1 MLYTLRS
8 VARFERS
15 HTMSGVYGV
24 RRVAGSTSAGGSG
37 GWRHRCRAPIAD
49 RIWIQVVYSGDF
61 FEILRALTVHSSV
74 TKRCSGRHPARFH
87 VDRCTTAG
95 PHGRVPRHAHAG
107 AYPPLVHRRTLR
119 APGPGSQRS
128 ARAGLAQRNKKI
140 ATCRA
145 QPGFTAR
152 PDALRAAPGG
162 RNQPIGSHTTHMG

>member
-1 MLYTLRS
+1 
-8 VARFERS
+8 
-15 HTMSGVYGV
+15 MSGVYGV

-107 AYPPLVHRRTLR
+107 AYPSLVHTYAVR
-119 APGPGSQRS
+119 ARSQRS
-128 ARAGLAQRNKKI
+128 ARAGRSSH
-140 ATCRA
+140 CRGTRILRPIYCDLSGA
-145 QPGFTAR
+145 ARLHRPARRTAR
-152 PDALRAAPGG
+152 GPRGARSADR
-162 RNQPIGSHTTHMG
+162 ITHDTYGMTDVH

>member
-24 RRVAGSTSAGGSG
+24 RRVEGSTSAGGSG

-95 PHGRVPRHAHAG
+95 PHGRVPRHAHAD
-107 AYPPLVHRRTLR
+107 APARIPRVRTYARSHL
-119 APGPGSQRS
+119 AAVS
-128 ARAGLAQRNKKI
+128 ARAGLA
-140 ATCRA
+140 ACRGTRILLPVGRSPA
-145 QPGFTAR
+145 SPPGLTRCAR
-152 PDALRAAPGG
+152 PPGG
-162 RNQPIGSHTTHMG
+162 AISRSDHTRH